1 MRTIF
6 ACGLSALCALCVAA
20 AWPSP
25 LAIDANSDNK
35 YVFFGRHNQHVTL
48 AVDGKSAWVGARS
61 QDGIYGWAIISE
73 SDGTARLQV
82 RDENGEAV
90 NVDLLKA
97 ARVLRS
103 LGAGE

>member
-6 ACGLSALCALCVAA
+6 ACGLSALCALCIAA

-25 LAIDANSDNK
+25 LAIDANGDNK

-48 AVDGKSAWVGARS
+48 AVDGTAAWVGARS

-82 RDENGEAV
+82 RDEKGDAI

-97 ARVLRS
+97 ARILRS